1 MAAAGIAHRNHATWW
16 AFALHRLSGV
26 LLALFL
32 PVHFWVLG
40 LAIRGEAA
48 LDGAL
53 IWSDQPLVKL
63 AEAALIV
70 LLAAHLTGG
79 VRLLAAHLTG
89 GGRLLALE
97 FLPWRDWQKTLAA
110 VPGGLSLAAG
120 LLFLVN
126 VF

>member
-1 MAAAGIAHRNHATWW
+1 MERIVKAAYRNHATWW

-26 LLALFL
+26 ALALFL
-32 PVHFWVLG
+32 PAHFSFLG
-40 LAIRGEAA
+40 LAIEGELAF
-48 LDGAL
+48 DGAL
-53 IWSDQPLVKL
+53 KWTEQPLVKL
-63 AEAALIV
+63 AEVGLIV

-79 VRLLAAHLTG
+79 V
-89 GGRLLALE
+89 RLLALE

-110 VPGGLSLAAG
+110 VTGGLSLAAG

>member
-1 MAAAGIAHRNHATWW
+1 MSYSLCISIHGCRCVDVKCRRRAGPQKIC
-16 AFALHRLSGV
+16 V
-26 LLALFL
+26 FL

-79 VRLLAAHLTG
+79 VRLLA
-89 GGRLLALE
+89 LE
-97 FLPWRDWQKTLAA
+97 FLPWCDWQKTLAA
-110 VPGGLSLAAG
+110 VTGGLSLAAG

>member
-1 MAAAGIAHRNHATWW
+1 MAGPMKAAHRNHATWW

-26 LLALFL
+26 MLALFL
-32 PVHFWVLG
+32 PAHFWVLG

-53 IWSDQPLVKL
+53 AWSDQPLVKL
-63 AEAALIV
+63 AEAGLIV

-79 VRLLAAHLTG
+79 VRLLA
-89 GGRLLALE
+89 LE
-97 FLPWRDWQKTLAA
+97 FLPWRDRQKTLAA
-110 VPGGLSLAAG
+110 VAGGVSLAAG

>member
-79 VRLLAAHLTG
+79 VRLLA
-89 GGRLLALE
+89 LE

-110 VPGGLSLAAG
+110 VTGGLSLAAG